1 MHSRQYGKFPG
12 CSVNG
17 KTIVKSFGDGLFI
30 FRVNSRNSRQRG
42 FENPCFLGA
51 KRHLRR
57 APVR

>member
-30 FRVNSRNSRQRG
+30 YDDPKG
-42 FENPCFLGA
+42 LENLQGLP
-51 KRHLRR
+51 R
-57 APVR
+57 